1 MVFGW
6 KSNELKIFKG
16 PEINY
21 YIEIHFSIYFTV
33 PYKTMFSTVNKI
45 TRLPHILMVM
55 NGVEEKSLKYNKNGI
70 FRLLKMPNVMAKI
83 VNFLVITKSK

>member
-1 MVFGW
+1 
-6 KSNELKIFKG
+6 
-16 PEINY
+16 
-21 YIEIHFSIYFTV
+21 
-33 PYKTMFSTVNKI
+33 
-45 TRLPHILMVM
+45 MVM